1 MESEDNF
8 DALFLMLK
16 ESRGF
21 DFTGYKRSTLHRRVR
36 RRMALVNVAT
46 VAEYR
51 DYLEMQPEEFSALF
65 DSMLINVTG
74 FFRDPLAWQAL
85 AEKVLPELLTAK
97 GAKGPVRVWSAGCA
111 TGEEAYT
118 LAMVIAEATGP
129 DQFRERVKIYA
140 TDLDEHALQ
149 TARAGLYDE
158 AALAGLPDRLRDL
171 YFESAGMA
179 GKSAF
184 RRDLRRQ
191 VIFGRN
197 DLTRDAP
204 ISRVDLL
211 AARNTLMYFN
221 AEAQANVIRRFHFA
235 LSHPGYLFLGKAE
248 MLLNHADRFAPV
260 DLRNR
265 LFRKT
270 SPIVL
275 ESRTAG
281 WADMNGAEIPGRIE
295 SAALSAGP
303 VAQLAVDLS
312 GKLRVANA
320 AAETL
325 FNLRPRDLG
334 RPFQDLEV
342 SYRPVELRSR
352 IDHVRKELRPAELH
366 NVEWQRPGGTDPACY
381 DLAIVPLFGAPG
393 DLIGVGVSFTDVTRY
408 RRVRDELAHANT
420 ELERAYEELQSLN
433 EELETTNEELQS
445 TNEELETTNEE
456 LQSTNEEL
464 ETMNEELQSTNDE
477 LQVIND
483 ELRGRSEEL
492 DQANGFLGS
501 VLRSLGSAVI
511 VLNEDLRVQVWSPG
525 AQDLWGLCPEEAEAK
540 DLLSLD
546 IGLPAA
552 ETGPILRKVLASAS
566 ADGTSAVSAHR
577 VTAVNRRG
585 KTVELQIAASP
596 MRTEEGKVSGVILV
610 IDHRPL
616 QGDGSHDRLPAG
628 AGRGPAALGAHAF
641 LDRRRTGRRDT

>member
-1 MESEDNF
+1 VVADENDQERDF
-8 DALFLMLK
+8 DELLMMMK

-21 DFTGYKRSTLHRRVR
+21 DFTGYKRSTLERRVNR
-36 RRMALVNVAT
+36 RIAVVGLSSF
-46 VAEYR
+46 AEYR
-51 DYLEMQPEEFSALF
+51 DYLELEPEEFSQLF

-85 AEKVLPELLTAK
+85 REQVIPELLSAK
-97 GAKGPVRVWSAGCA
+97 AVKAPVRVWSAGCA

-118 LAMVIAEATGP
+118 LAMVLAEAMGA

-140 TDLDEHALQ
+140 TDLDEDALQ
-149 TARAGLYDE
+149 QARAGTYE
-158 AALAGLPDRLRDL
+158 ASALADVPEELVGT
-171 YFESAGMA
+171 YFEPAGT
-179 GKSAF
+179 KRAF

-221 AEAQANVIRRFHFA
+221 AETQASIVQRFHFA
-235 LSHPGYLFLGKAE
+235 LSYPGYLFLGKAE
-248 MLLNHADRFAPV
+248 MLLNHSDQFQPV
-260 DLRNR
+260 DLRKR

-270 SPIVL
+270 SPTIVTG
-275 ESRTAG
+275 SGPPVSWRDA
-281 WADMNGAEIPGRIE
+281 IGREPSGDRLE
-295 SAALSAGP
+295 SAALASGP
-303 VAQLAVDLS
+303 AVQLAVDLAD
-312 GKLRVANA
+312 KLRVANS
-320 AAETL
+320 AAESL
-325 FNLRPRDLG
+325 FNLRPRDVG

-352 IDHVRKELRPAELH
+352 IEQVKKELRPVELRD
-366 NVEWQRPGGTDPACY
+366 VEWLRPGSSESGYY
-381 DLAIVPLFGAPG
+381 DISVVPLFGAPG

-408 RRVRDELAHANT
+408 RRVRDELAYANT

-477 LQVIND
+477 LQVINE
-483 ELRGRSEEL
+483 ELRGRTEEL
-492 DQANGFLGS
+492 DQTNSFLGT

-511 VLNEDLRVQVWSPG
+511 VLTEELRVRVWSPG
-525 AQDLWGLCPEEAEAK
+525 AEDLWGMRPEEAESR
-540 DLLSLD
+540 DILSLD
-546 IGLPAA
+546 IGLPTA
-552 ETGPILRKVLASAS
+552 EIAPWLRGVVTGGGQSSTPAISLSAL
-566 ADGTSAVSAHR
+566 
-577 VTAVNRRG
+577 NRRG
-585 KTVELQIAASP
+585 KTVELRVAASP
-596 MRTEEGKVSGVILV
+596 LRSEEGAISGLILV
-610 IDHRPL
+610 ID
-616 QGDGSHDRLPAG
+616 QAAAG
-628 AGRGPAALGAHAF
+628 
-641 LDRRRTGRRDT
+641 

>member
-1 MESEDNF
+1 
-8 DALFLMLK
+8 MLK
-16 ESRGF
+16 DTRGF
-21 DFTGYKRSTLHRRVR
+21 DFTGYKKSTLQRRIR
-36 RRMALVNVAT
+36 RRMSMVDVT
-46 VAEYR
+46 TFSEYR
-51 DYLEMQPEEFSALF
+51 DYLELQPDEFSLLF
-65 DSMLINVTG
+65 DSMLINVTS

-85 AEKVLPELLTAK
+85 RDKVLPELLSAK
-97 GAKGPVRVWSAGCA
+97 SAKSPIRVWSAGCA

-118 LAMVIAEATGP
+118 LAMVLTEAIGP

-140 TDLDEHALQ
+140 TDLDEEALQ
-149 TARAGLYDE
+149 QARAGTYETRALADVPEQLRDVYFE
-158 AALAGLPDRLRDL
+158 AAAGTKR
-171 YFESAGMA
+171 
-179 GKSAF
+179 AF

-235 LSHPGYLFLGKAE
+235 LSNPGYLFLGKAE
-248 MLLNHADRFAPV
+248 MLLNHADQFVPV
-260 DLRNR
+260 DLRKR
-265 LFRKT
+265 LFRKI
-270 SPIVL
+270 SAAAADPVGVGGWSEVI
-275 ESRTAG
+275 SREPSG
-281 WADMNGAEIPGRIE
+281 GRIE
-295 SAALSAGP
+295 TAALASGP
-303 VAQLAVDLS
+303 VAQLAVDLNDR
-312 GKLRVANA
+312 LRVVNA

-325 FNLRPRDLG
+325 FNLRPRDTG

-352 IDHVRKELRPAELH
+352 IEQVRNELRPIELH
-366 NVEWQRPGGTDPACY
+366 DVEWLRPGAEANYFDVS
-381 DLAIVPLFGAPG
+381 IVPLFAGPG
-393 DLIGVGVSFTDVTRY
+393 DLTGTGISFIDVTRY
-408 RRVRDELAHANT
+408 RRVRDELAYANT

-477 LQVIND
+477 LQGIN
-483 ELRGRSEEL
+483 EQLRGRTEEL
-492 DQANGFLGS
+492 DQTNSFLGS

-511 VLNEDLRVQVWSPG
+511 VLNEELRVQVWSPG
-525 AQDLWGLCPEEAEAK
+525 AEDLWGLRPEEAESRE
-540 DLLSLD
+540 LLSLD
-546 IGLPAA
+546 IGLPVVEIA
-552 ETGPILRKVLASAS
+552 PKLRRAVRDDPSG
-566 ADGTSAVSAHR
+566 DGAGLPVHN

-596 MRTEEGKVSGVILV
+596 LRTEEGAISGVILV
-610 IDHRPL
+610 ID
-616 QGDGSHDRLPAG
+616 QKSV
-628 AGRGPAALGAHAF
+628 
-641 LDRRRTGRRDT
+641 